1 MHNLEENSRRYIFSR
16 VAIKHPSYA
25 IVKYIVVIQ
34 EIKLRKRIRI
44 AARSLDKIR
53 ILFFAKGHYPLSLY
67 PFFFSSNCHRNYKR
81 TEAGNRPQKNR
92 KKYKNLPEN

>member
-34 EIKLRKRIRI
+34 EIKLRKRIWI
-44 AARSLDKIR
+44 AACPLDKIR
-53 ILFFAKGHYPLSLY
+53 ILFFAKGHYRLVLY
-67 PFFFSSNCHRNYKR
+67 PFLFSSNCHRNYKR
-81 TEAGNRPQKNR
+81 TGLGKRP
-92 KKYKNLPEN
+92 KKIIKSIRTFEY